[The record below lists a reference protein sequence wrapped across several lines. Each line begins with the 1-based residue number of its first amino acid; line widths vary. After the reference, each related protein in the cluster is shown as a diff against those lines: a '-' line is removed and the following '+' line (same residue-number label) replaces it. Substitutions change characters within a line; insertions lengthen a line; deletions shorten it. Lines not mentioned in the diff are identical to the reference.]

1 CTEAPRCEDNAV
13 VAVPRVP
20 ISAAAPTVLMAAV
33 SSSELDKHYSF
44 FEALYHDQACHLHA
58 VSDDNDPIL
67 RRLYVGSKEAATD
80 KRLLMHYNITHIVIA
95 HPQLPAKYEGRLK
108 YYRVNMRD
116 LPDYNLLDDLPG
128 ALGFIDE
135 ALNDNEHNR
144 VLVHCSKGVSRSSSI
159 AIAYVMFLR
168 GLTFSEAFSMVEAQ
182 RPHVYPNLGFQ
193 AQLTELQKYLGSE
206 QKPGNRKVVERAC
219 AFCTIDV
226 IKSIKSRIRDGLAE
240 VDQKVDAILDDN
252 LLLQRAVMWKRLGL
266 FFENLHKYRVVV
278 EDEELINDAGKAAKQ
293 LESLGTVFAS
303 SIEGVR
309 YAKAVADEIRGWMGI
324 CEQAINAHR
333 LMDAQQ
339 EEDDGEKKKKK
350 KKSKDAHRHE
360 HKKGHRVKS
369 DREEGRAYPPLL
381 IRNVRIGIGKE
392 GGADAAAREAAR
404 EMVADDQGRDRDLG
418 EMRYEEAASVLSR
431 ESGCVSARGEV
442 ILMRKQIT
450 SGLWDEALAS
460 LETLEIDDDS
470 VKKLLGFDIR
480 EEQFLEAVREYL
492 WSIEAIHEEGW
503 DNTEGARRAVEA
515 LQALA
520 ALAEEDEILS
530 SRLHDNANRLLYA
543 SGGEFDIELG
553 ECKSLEGKRSWNAE
567 RSREKLWESI
577 RAQLPAEVCVP
588 PGRLMTLLEYAQQ
601 YQVDRCI
608 HHELAYDE
616 KGDASLLRDHHCPS
630 PKVTLA
636 PAEIIRKHSD
646 EVWYV
651 ALSNSGRVLATCG
664 KDKTIILWTVSNIE
678 TARKH
683 GESLRYMDTLIGH
696 EDECAVC
703 SFNCDDTYLASGAND
718 GAVKIW
724 KMPTTFRGGC
734 HCTIDAHSEVV
745 TQVVW
750 RPGCR
755 TQVVSAGHDK
765 TVVISD
771 VEENRVLL
779 TVRLRAR
786 VHDICFA
793 PLSGSSL
800 WVASGRQ
807 LAAITGLNDTGGPSS
822 GGESGFSV
830 LYRIERLV
838 TETSLITC
846 ITPSRHDP
854 DLVLFALD
862 SKPAMI
868 RLWNVRERRPL
879 GRYMGHTRGRFN
891 LKCVFG
897 GEKDSLVLSGSDD
910 ARIFIWHRASS
921 ALLHVLS
928 GAHHLTVNALVWLP
942 SLAVGR
948 SGDEKK
954 LPCVV
959 SVSDDST
966 VVVWTGAEEAARIRT
981 AAPPRQ
987 ESSVE
992 TTDDIL
998 MSLMRHSE
1006 DDSPSGRS
1014 EMDEDG
1020 SEFI

>member
-1 CTEAPRCEDNAV
+1 MVIQAR
-13 VAVPRVP
+13 
-20 ISAAAPTVLMAAV
+20 MA
-33 SSSELDKHYSF
+33 E
-44 FEALYHDQACHLHA
+44 
-58 VSDDNDPIL
+58 
-67 RRLYVGSKEAATD
+67 
-80 KRLLMHYNITHIVIA
+80 
-95 HPQLPAKYEGRLK
+95 
-108 YYRVNMRD
+108 
-116 LPDYNLLDDLPG
+116 
-128 ALGFIDE
+128 
-135 ALNDNEHNR
+135 
-144 VLVHCSKGVSRSSSI
+144 
-159 AIAYVMFLR
+159 
-168 GLTFSEAFSMVEAQ
+168 
-182 RPHVYPNLGFQ
+182 
-193 AQLTELQKYLGSE
+193 
-206 QKPGNRKVVERAC
+206 VVEQEYEE
-219 AFCTIDV
+219 
-226 IKSIKSRIRDGLAE
+226 K
-240 VDQKVDAILDDN
+240 
-252 LLLQRAVMWKRLGL
+252 LGQYDL
-266 FFENLHKYRVVV
+266 
-278 EDEELINDAGKAAKQ
+278 ELTDSPVLRKARQ
-293 LESLGTVFAS
+293 
-303 SIEGVR
+303 
-309 YAKAVADEIRGWMGI
+309 AVAKTG
-324 CEQAINAHR
+324 
-333 LMDAQQ
+333 
-339 EEDDGEKKKKK
+339 
-350 KKSKDAHRHE
+350 
-360 HKKGHRVKS
+360 
-369 DREEGRAYPPLL
+369 
-381 IRNVRIGIGKE
+381 
-392 GGADAAAREAAR
+392 
-404 EMVADDQGRDRDLG
+404 
-418 EMRYEEAASVLSR
+418 YEEAASVLSR

-442 ILMRKQIT
+442 ILMRKQIK
-450 SGLWDEALAS
+450 SGLWDEALAT
-460 LETLEIDDDS
+460 LEQLEIDDES
-470 VKKLLGFDIR
+470 VKKRLGF
-480 EEQFLEAVREYL
+480 EYQGGA
-492 WSIEAIHEEGW
+492 AIHEEGW
-503 DNTEGARRAVEA
+503 DNAEDARKAVEA
-515 LQALA
+515 LQVLA
-520 ALAEEDEILS
+520 VLAEEDEILS

-543 SGGEFDIELG
+543 SGGEFDGELG
-553 ECKSLEGKRSWNAE
+553 ECKSSEGRRSWNAE

-588 PGRLMTLLEYAQQ
+588 PGRLMTLLGYAQQ

-616 KGDASLLRDHHCPS
+616 KGGDSLLRDHHCPS

-683 GESLRYMDTLIGH
+683 GECLRYMDTLIGH

-724 KMPTTFRGGC
+724 KIPTTFRGGC

-750 RPGCR
+750 RPGSR

-765 TVVISD
+765 TVVIPD

-807 LAAITGLNDTGGPSS
+807 LAAITGLSDTEGPSS
-822 GGESGFSV
+822 GGESGFS
-830 LYRIERLV
+830 
-838 TETSLITC
+838 
-846 ITPSRHDP
+846 
-854 DLVLFALD
+854 VLFALD

-981 AAPPRQ
+981 AAPPRL

-1006 DDSPSGRS
+1006 DDSLSGRS

>member
-1 CTEAPRCEDNAV
+1 MVIQAR
-13 VAVPRVP
+13 
-20 ISAAAPTVLMAAV
+20 MA
-33 SSSELDKHYSF
+33 E
-44 FEALYHDQACHLHA
+44 
-58 VSDDNDPIL
+58 
-67 RRLYVGSKEAATD
+67 
-80 KRLLMHYNITHIVIA
+80 
-95 HPQLPAKYEGRLK
+95 
-108 YYRVNMRD
+108 
-116 LPDYNLLDDLPG
+116 
-128 ALGFIDE
+128 
-135 ALNDNEHNR
+135 
-144 VLVHCSKGVSRSSSI
+144 
-159 AIAYVMFLR
+159 
-168 GLTFSEAFSMVEAQ
+168 
-182 RPHVYPNLGFQ
+182 
-193 AQLTELQKYLGSE
+193 
-206 QKPGNRKVVERAC
+206 VVEQ
-219 AFCTIDV
+219 
-226 IKSIKSRIRDGLAE
+226 E
-240 VDQKVDAILDDN
+240 Q
-252 LLLQRAVMWKRLGL
+252 
-266 FFENLHKYRVVV
+266 
-278 EDEELINDAGKAAKQ
+278 
-293 LESLGTVFAS
+293 
-303 SIEGVR
+303 
-309 YAKAVADEIRGWMGI
+309 AVAKTGWKYFVSMGWI
-324 CEQAINAHR
+324 
-333 LMDAQQ
+333 L
-339 EEDDGEKKKKK
+339 
-350 KKSKDAHRHE
+350 
-360 HKKGHRVKS
+360 
-369 DREEGRAYPPLL
+369 
-381 IRNVRIGIGKE
+381 
-392 GGADAAAREAAR
+392 
-404 EMVADDQGRDRDLG
+404 
-418 EMRYEEAASVLSR
+418 YEEAASVLSR

-442 ILMRKQIT
+442 TLMRKQIKG
-450 SGLWDEALAS
+450 GLWDEALAS
-460 LETLEIDDDS
+460 LEKLEIDDAS
-470 VKKLLGFDIR
+470 VKKRLGFDIR
-480 EEQFLEAVREYL
+480 EEQSDSTCDRASRLKDSPYVDIDQRRMFLEALREYL

-503 DNTEGARRAVEA
+503 DNAEDARKAVEA

-520 ALAEEDEILS
+520 VLAEEDEILS

-543 SGGEFDIELG
+543 SGGEFDGELG
-553 ECKSLEGKRSWNAE
+553 ECKSSEGRRSWNAE

-588 PGRLMTLLEYAQQ
+588 QGRLMTLLGYAQQ
-601 YQVDRCI
+601 YQVDHCI

-616 KGDASLLRDHHCPS
+616 KGGDSLLRDHHCPS

-683 GESLRYMDTLIGH
+683 GECLRYMDTLIGH

-724 KMPTTFRGGC
+724 KIPTTFRDTGRSRAPSSGGC
-734 HCTIDAHSEVV
+734 YCTIDAHSEVV

-750 RPGCR
+750 RLACR

-793 PLSGSSL
+793 PLSGSRL

-807 LAAITGLNDTGGPSS
+807 LAAITGLNDSEGPSS

-879 GRYMGHTRGRFN
+879 GREVHRYMGHTRGRFN

-1006 DDSPSGRS
+1006 DDSLSGRS
-1014 EMDEDG
+1014 DMDEDG